1 MTIACMVLGADA
13 QHSLPPPSEPKD
25 VCQRLLAFVREGK
38 VSDAIAVSQA
48 ASFKC
53 AHDEGDW
60 NLGAAT
66 VEHHLKAFRGTYGE
80 PLGWELVQENRA
92 NETLRRYVYLFKYE
106 TNVLCWA
113 FIFYRPHNDWK
124 LISWHYSESLDSLWS
139 SSSVGQGQD
148 PRRP

>member
-1 MTIACMVLGADA
+1 MTIACMVLGAET
-13 QHSLPPPSEPKD
+13 QHSPAPDPKD

-66 VEHHLKAFRGTYGE
+66 VEHHLKAFRGKYGE
-80 PLGWELVQENRA
+80 PLGWELVHENRV
-92 NETLRRYVYLFKYE
+92 NETLRRCVYLFKYE
-106 TNVLCWA
+106 TNVLCWE
-113 FIFYRPHNDWK
+113 FVFYRPHDDWK
-124 LISWHYSESLDSLWS
+124 LISWHYSESLDGLWS
-139 SSSVGQGQD
+139 PSSVGDAQD